1 MPELHTAESRHW
13 FITGASGGL
22 GRAIAEYALQQHDFV
37 TATVRRASALDDLE
51 QQHGELLTVEELD
64 LSPPV
69 SVDDVVTRTQA
80 ARPVDIVVN
89 NAGYALVG
97 AFEEMGVDQIRDQ
110 VEVLLVAPM
119 LITRAFLGSMRE
131 RGGGRIIQ
139 IASLG
144 GQTTVP
150 SYSCYHAGKW
160 GLEGFSESVAKE
172 VADFNIRF
180 TIVEPGGTRTDFLSG
195 MRFTEETQPYRDT
208 AVGAARR
215 AQQSLDPADLT
226 GDPARI
232 AALIYDSTRRPDPPL
247 RLPAGL
253 DSYEAIRTELT
264 ERLAAM
270 ESQRD
275 AAGSVAFPD

>member
-1 MPELHTAESRHW
+1 MPELHTATSRHW

-22 GRAIAEYALQQHDFV
+22 GRSIAEHVLQQQDFV
-37 TATVRRASALDDLE
+37 TATVRRTSALDDLQE
-51 QQHGELLTVEELD
+51 RYGDQLTVEELD
-64 LSPPV
+64 LSSPA
-69 SVDDVVTRTQA
+69 SVEDVVARTRA

-110 VEVLLVAPM
+110 VEVLLLAPM
-119 LITRAFLGSMRE
+119 LITRAFLAPMRE
-131 RGGGRIIQ
+131 QGGGRIIQ
-139 IASLG
+139 ISSLG

-172 VADFNIRF
+172 VADFGIQF

-195 MRFTEETQPYRDT
+195 MRFTDESGPYRDT

-215 AQQSLDPADLT
+215 SQQSLDAADLT

-232 AALIYDSTRRPDPPL
+232 AALIYDTTRRADPPL
-247 RLPAGL
+247 RLPAGQ
-253 DSYEAIRTELT
+253 DSYDSIHAALT
-264 ERLAAM
+264 ERLGAM
-270 ESQRD
+270 EAQRD
-275 AAGSVAFPD
+275 TAASVAFPD